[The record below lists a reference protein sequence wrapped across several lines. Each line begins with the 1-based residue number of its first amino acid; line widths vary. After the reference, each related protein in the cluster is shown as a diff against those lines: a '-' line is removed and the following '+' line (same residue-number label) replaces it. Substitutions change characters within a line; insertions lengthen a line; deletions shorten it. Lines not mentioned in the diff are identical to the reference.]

1 MKDKIYLEDMEDQ
14 RSEIRNFA
22 ELIFELKNMPRL
34 MVRDDQ
40 RYKSAGS
47 FEKSAVYEELHT
59 KCVQNHVQF
68 DKVLDKAKDFF
79 FEYVFSGDIF
89 TMSKEDARKRG
100 YPLIHP
106 LAHYGALLM
115 LAEVVE

>member
-1 MKDKIYLEDMEDQ
+1 MEDQ
-14 RSEIRNFA
+14 RSEIRNLA
-22 ELIFELKNMPRL
+22 ELIFELDHMPRL

-47 FEKSAVYEELHT
+47 FEKSAVYEELHS
-59 KCVQNHVQF
+59 KCVENHVKF
-68 DKVLDKAKDFF
+68 NEVLGKAKEFF

-89 TMSKEDARKRG
+89 TMSKEAARKRG